1 MDNNIIELND
11 ENFEE
16 EVINS
21 SIPVLVDFYSD
32 WCSPCK
38 KLIPILESL
47 NNDFNGKL
55 KIGKVDIEKTSL
67 SNRYNI
73 SSLPSILFFND
84 RELINRKTGMQSKKV
99 LKEMILEKIIK
110 WN

>member
-1 MDNNIIELND
+1 MDNSFTELND
-11 ENFEE
+11 DNFEE

-21 SIPVLVDFYSD
+21 DIPVLVDFYAK

-47 NNDFNGKL
+47 NEEFDGEL

-67 SNRYNI
+67 ANKYNVSN
-73 SSLPSILFFND
+73 LPTILFFNNGK
-84 RELINRKTGMQSKKV
+84 IVGRKTGMQNKKA
-99 LKEMILEKIIK
+99 LKDMILEKITK
-110 WN
+110 